1 MDIVSR
7 LKFFLSHNGI
17 SNSTFADTCDIPR
30 PTLSQLLNGRNKKVS
45 DELITK
51 IHNAYPA
58 LNIMWLMFGD
68 GDMFVPNANSM
79 PSPTVAQPSE
89 NLENSRHR
97 KLVRNL
103 AHPIWPL
110 FHSVMMSRRISPP
123 HRHPR
128 LWRPSRRPCK
138 LWRKKLLNQQWKK
151 AWMWHL
157 LSAVWLQSW
166 YSIVTT
172 ASRNLSPAAVA
183 KHHSQE
189 HSYQILSYMP
199 DFRRWNRRKGPKA
212 SRFWAF
218 SDFLWWGL
226 WIKTTVKPF

>member
-79 PSPTVAQPSE
+79 PTPTVAQPSE
-89 NLENSRHR
+89 NLENST
-97 KLVRNL
+97 V
-103 AHPIWPL
+103 
-110 FHSVMMSRRISPP
+110 SEVGQESRTPYMTSISFGDDE
-123 HRHPR
+123 
-128 LWRPSRRPCK
+128 S
-138 LWRKKLLNQQWKK
+138 
-151 AWMWHL
+151 
-157 LSAVWLQSW
+157 
-166 YSIVTT
+166 
-172 ASRNLSPAAVA
+172 
-183 KHHSQE
+183 
-189 HSYQILSYMP
+189 SYQPTTPPPTPVAAISAALQTMA
-199 DFRRWNRRKGPKA
+199 K
-212 SRFWAF
+212 
-218 SDFLWWGL
+218 
-226 WIKTTVKPF
+226 KTTKPAVEKGVNVAPVERRVTSIMVFYSDNSFEEFIPRSSR